1 MLKLDIQRFEQMGY
15 NEGLIH
21 GLISKEQ
28 EAYDQIMIAL
38 GSKMTSMAEDI
49 SKLWYAGNAVTF
61 FTQCLKPMVDD
72 TANLTTKQFENI
84 ISVVNESGGFWART
98 TENSYSAVNFAPSG
112 EQIDV
117 SSVREADGNGSSYM
131 EKDATSSTFSTK
143 LTEVSQAVNDALE
156 TARTAASNSGF
167 LSSQNEGAL
176 QQSLSAIANNFNN
189 MIQTIR
195 TELNNSMNAKE
206 DAYKFTES
214 QIDDN
219 MTIG

>member
-1 MLKLDIQRFEQMGY
+1 
-15 NEGLIH
+15 
-21 GLISKEQ
+21 
-28 EAYDQIMIAL
+28 
-38 GSKMTSMAEDI
+38 MTQ
-49 SKLWYAGNAVTF
+49 T
-61 FTQCLKPMVDD
+61 
-72 TANLTTKQFENI
+72 
-84 ISVVNESGGFWART
+84 
-98 TENSYSAVNFAPSG
+98 
-112 EQIDV
+112 
-117 SSVREADGNGSSYM
+117 
-131 EKDATSSTFSTK
+131 
-143 LTEVSQAVNDALE
+143 VNDALE
-156 TARTAASNSGF
+156 IARTAASNSGF